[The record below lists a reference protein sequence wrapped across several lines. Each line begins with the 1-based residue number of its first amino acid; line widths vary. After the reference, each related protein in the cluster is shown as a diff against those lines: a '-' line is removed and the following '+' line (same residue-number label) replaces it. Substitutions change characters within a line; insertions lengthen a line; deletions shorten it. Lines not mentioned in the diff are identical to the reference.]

1 MLPLFGFN
9 TMGPLPFQGWGIV
22 FRCNNFTL
30 LSQKCIPSSSYLFY
44 VLGISAPTPGGLSRR
59 IIWGLPN
66 RRGIRMSSPTLKV
79 ANRNRNWNR
88 MTLLR
93 TNLVHQVQAGSLGA
107 LQCRQP
113 TDEKGWKADVCSD
126 LDYIFCKESN
136 DFKQTPILHFVDRRT
151 LILLH
156 E

>member
-1 MLPLFGFN
+1 MHVTFIWIQYNGSTSFFRGGGLSLDV
-9 TMGPLPFQGWGIV
+9 IISHYYHRSV
-22 FRCNNFTL
+22 FHRVHIF
-30 LSQKCIPSSSYLFY
+30 FY

-59 IIWGLPN
+59 IIWGLPK

-107 LQCRQP
+107 L
-113 TDEKGWKADVCSD
+113 
-126 LDYIFCKESN
+126 
-136 DFKQTPILHFVDRRT
+136 
-151 LILLH
+151 
-156 E
+156 